1 MTTTDFTYLLNHPEA
16 ITEQQTMELER
27 ILSEFPYFQ
36 SARAIRLK
44 GLYNQNSF
52 MYNLKL
58 KKTAAATTDRAV
70 LFDFI
75 TSASFVGEAKSP
87 FKKNQ
92 IDLHDIVVIDTEVVS
107 PKWATTDEKRQQS
120 VLSSIDSAQQKEKI
134 TEIETLEVLTIP
146 TEFPA
151 ETEVELVEEIKEE
164 LEIGQ
169 PLAFEQTD
177 THSFQEWLQL
187 TKFKPIVREETLKE
201 EESEEITEEQAKIQ
215 DERQRKI
222 ALIDKFIEVNPKII
236 ADKNTSVSPVI
247 ELQPMDNTSLMT
259 ETLAKVYLEQ
269 KKYQRAIDAY
279 DILILKYPEKSV
291 FFADRIENIKK
302 LQQNN
307 N

>member
-1 MTTTDFTYLLNHPEA
+1 MTTTDFTYLLNHPDA
-16 ITEQQTMELER
+16 ITEQQTLELER

-36 SARAIRLK
+36 SARALRLK

-58 KKTAAATTDRAV
+58 KKTAATTTDRAV

-75 TSASFVGEAKSP
+75 TSDTFLGESKSQ
-87 FKKNQ
+87 FKKNK
-92 IDLHDIVVIDTEVVS
+92 IDLHDIVVFDTEVVS
-107 PKWATTDEKRQQS
+107 PKWTTTEEKRQQS
-120 VLSSIDSAQQKEKI
+120 VLSSIDAAQQKESLVS
-134 TEIETLEVLTIP
+134 IETDEPLAARHT
-146 TEFPA
+146 
-151 ETEVELVEEIKEE
+151 ETEVKIVEEPHQE
-164 LEIGQ
+164 LEIGK
-169 PLAFEQTD
+169 PLAFSQND

-187 TKFKPIVREETLKE
+187 TKYKPIVREEALKE
-201 EESEEITEEQAKIQ
+201 AVSQENTDEQVKIQ
-215 DERQRKI
+215 DEKQRKI

-236 ADKNTSVSPVI
+236 ADKNTPIIPVV
-247 ELQPMDNTSLMT
+247 ELQPIDNTSLMT

>member
-1 MTTTDFTYLLNHPEA
+1 MTTTDFTYLLNHPDA
-16 ITEQQTMELER
+16 ITEQQTLELER

-36 SARAIRLK
+36 SARALRLK

-75 TSASFVGEAKSP
+75 TSDTFLGESKSQ
-87 FKKNQ
+87 FKKNK
-92 IDLHDIVVIDTEVVS
+92 IDLHDIVVFDTEVVS
-107 PKWATTDEKRQQS
+107 PKWTTTEEKRQQS
-120 VLSSIDSAQQKEKI
+120 VLSSIDAAQQKESLVS
-134 TEIETLEVLTIP
+134 IETDERLAARHT
-146 TEFPA
+146 
-151 ETEVELVEEIKEE
+151 ETEVKIVEEPHQE
-164 LEIGQ
+164 LEIGK
-169 PLAFEQTD
+169 PLAFSQND

-187 TKFKPIVREETLKE
+187 TKYKPIVREETLKDAVSQE
-201 EESEEITEEQAKIQ
+201 NTDEQVKIQ
-215 DERQRKI
+215 DEKQRKI

-236 ADKNTSVSPVI
+236 ADKNTPITPVV
-247 ELQPMDNTSLMT
+247 ELQPIDNTSLMT

-307 N
+307 I